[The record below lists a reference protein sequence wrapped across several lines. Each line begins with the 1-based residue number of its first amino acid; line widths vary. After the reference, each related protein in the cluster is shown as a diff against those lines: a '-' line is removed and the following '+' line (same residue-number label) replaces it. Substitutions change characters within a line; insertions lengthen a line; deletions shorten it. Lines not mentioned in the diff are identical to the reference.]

1 MQNLANENNYLRQ
14 KLAARTD
21 TKFVKGI
28 LEHSVKNIHLVQVD
42 SKTNLT
48 QHCAELEKEKIG
60 LKYEIYQ
67 LQNVLNSH
75 YPGATTVMLYQNQ
88 LAAEV
93 RLREYQAIQHDS
105 MHEKMEQQS
114 EALRK
119 LTDVCEEFAK
129 QNISL
134 HTAANEKPP
143 APKQVSRHQ
152 PSTICMLHLHTQLL
166 NLVWSHPAA
175 PEHMLLS
182 TLTLFSTLFHI
193 LQCIAVHTTM
203 SCCMLVLD
211 TPCPHVKT

>member
-1 MQNLANENNYLRQ
+1 MLQDAQFAAKSLMSYDQLGSQTNWPASHQNPACKESLQNLANENDYLRQ

-60 LKYEIYQ
+60 LKYEIHQ

-119 LTDVCEEFAK
+119 LTDVCEGFDK

-134 HTAANEKPP
+134 HTAANEKPL

-152 PSTICMLHLHTQLL
+152 PSILCMH
-166 NLVWSHPAA
+166 N
-175 PEHMLLS
+175 
-182 TLTLFSTLFHI
+182 
-193 LQCIAVHTTM
+193 C
-203 SCCMLVLD
+203 
-211 TPCPHVKT
+211 